1 MCVAIAPWF
10 RVVRTVC
17 ECSPFA
23 GCLVRSCGVRR
34 ASSGDPTVLPRR
46 HLPICVRACSCVRL
60 FHASLINC
68 RPLTRHAAAVMS

>member
-60 FHASLINC
+60 SHASLVNC
-68 RPLTRHAAAVMS
+68 